1 MIKVFYDGK
10 CGLCSREIRYYKR
23 IAPENI
29 FEWIDITTSTDILV
43 NENLDYNDTLKL
55 LHTKDSQEKLFVG
68 LDSFI
73 LIWQQLKYWKILATI
88 VSLPIIKQ
96 IINLVYKT
104 FASWRFKRLSYC
116 KITPN
121 KGEKK

>member
-10 CGLCSREIRYYKR
+10 CGLCSKEIRYYKR
-23 IAPENI
+23 VAPENI
-29 FEWIDITTSTDILV
+29 FEWIDITTSTDTLV
-43 NENLDYNDTLKL
+43 NENLEYNDTLKL
-55 LHTKDSQEKLFVG
+55 LHIRDNEGNLFIG

-96 IINLVYKT
+96 ISNTVYKA
-104 FASWRFKRLSYC
+104 FANWRFKRLSYC

-121 KGEKK
+121 KGEK